1 MAKKRKAARRKKSF
15 LASRTFLVASVV
27 VLGVIIAAAS
37 FFAFTGDEKPK
48 RPVRT
53 KPVVTTEMQVDVI
66 VDNLDY
72 TPRDLT
78 VPKGATVTWKFQDDL
93 PHNVTEDRGAF
104 ESDTLQKGDE
114 WSRVFD
120 TPGTFYYYCTLH
132 HIMLG
137 TLVVAE

>member
-1 MAKKRKAARRKKSF
+1 
-15 LASRTFLVASVV
+15 VAS
-27 VLGVIIAAAS
+27 LGALAVIVAAAS
-37 FFAFTGDEKPK
+37 FFAFGRDETPK

-78 VPKGATVTWKFQDDL
+78 VPKGATVTWKFEDDL

-120 TPGTFYYYCTLH
+120 TPGTYYYYCTLH
-132 HIMLG
+132 HIMQA